1 MNKNILNRPMFQ
13 NRQQYKI
20 GGGARILN
28 WLKKPKEILKKP
40 KEALTQFNRW
50 DKGHLPDGSVP
61 LTKKPRG
68 ITRMVWPHRKSL
80 KTVAGAGYG
89 LAGYNLLAPEKKPD
103 EVVNERVVTDN
114 NNIINKEKIINKAN
128 SLTDKLNNIKNDAV
142 TAITGGDLEAE
153 ADGSE
158 TFEGSNQLSANM
170 FASPNEDQVK
180 VEEDNPENKMNMD
193 LKISGLANGAANYA
207 EQKDIEQIDMKKV
220 EAIKEQL
227 NELVGDPT
235 SSDNINML
243 MQLGSSL
250 MTGKTLRGGLSGF
263 FDVAGQAGLQIL
275 PQMLAISDRKNTR
288 DQELA
293 LAAFQ
298 LVQEAN
304 NQDDAFGPGKGT
316 MIYPHQISYKMKED
330 GSYELDENNQ
340 YIPIGYTPVG
350 SGFGFSKDFQSKGMM
365 DVNSVLTAKGLP
377 PLYTLLD
384 AATTGESGAFGAF
397 GEGEPGAETGSQRD
411 EAEKYSRVLERGL
424 PDIANM
430 LSYITTYN
438 PNGTFNSDKYIG
450 PLGIAFEKTREFLA
464 PWEQIASM
472 APWMGNDK
480 SEVMGSMA
488 KNYQEAFKQIDNY
501 WMQNMQTDNG
511 RLVDVESLDKLN
523 NDGTFTDR
531 DGIYA
536 GQTYTF
542 RDEGGNLRTG
552 QTQAG
557 NIYETPL
564 SLKLKIGAQSN
575 PWDNSNIGLMEQYK
589 NQIGMVVAR
598 YKQPTGRLLA
608 DTIKDSKDDIDLTK
622 WQNPVDLVN
631 KQFRYFKNFLT
642 DWSRN
647 LEAANTK
654 VTSELIDKRFGA
666 PDGSG
671 GGLSLL
677 NKAIM
682 SYNMWGQIKEAQNKH
697 SILPATDTWIKLPGL
712 IYPGAPKEGGGAYN
726 TEDIR
731 GFFTNGL
738 QSGSFGIQE
747 DVFGSD
753 MDPNMN
759 VDDYISDY
767 FESLEIQ

>member
-1 MNKNILNRPMFQ
+1 MNRKILDRPMFQ
-13 NRQQYKI
+13 NRQHY
-20 GGGARILN
+20 GPGGAAKILN
-28 WLKKPKEILKKP
+28 WLKKPRDT
-40 KEALTQFNRW
+40 LTKLNRW
-50 DKGHLPDGSVP
+50 DKGHLPDGSIP
-61 LTKKPRG
+61 IKKKPRS

-80 KTVAGAGYG
+80 KTAAGTGYA
-89 LAGYNLLAPEKKPD
+89 LSGYNLLAPEKKPD
-103 EVVNERVVTDN
+103 EVVTERVVTDN
-114 NNIINKEKIINKAN
+114 NNIINKEKIINKAD
-128 SLTDKLNNIKNDAV
+128 SLTEKINNIKDNAV
-142 TAITGGDLEAE
+142 TAITGGNIEAE
-153 ADGSE
+153 AQGTE
-158 TFEGSNQLSANM
+158 TFEGSNQLSANI
-170 FASPNEDQVK
+170 FASPNEDQVE
-180 VEEDNPENKMNMD
+180 VEKENPENKMDMN
-193 LKISGLANGAANYA
+193 LKISGLANGATNYA
-207 EQKDIEQIDMKKV
+207 EQQDIEQIDMKRV

-227 NELVGDPT
+227 NQLVGDPT
-235 SSDNINML
+235 RADNINML
-243 MQLGSSL
+243 MQLGSAL

-316 MIYPHQISYKMKED
+316 MVYPHQISYKMKED
-330 GSYELDENNQ
+330 GSGYELDENNQ

-365 DVNSVLTAKGLP
+365 EANAVLTAKGLP

-384 AATTGESGAFGAF
+384 AATTGETGAFGAF
-397 GEGEPGAETGSQRD
+397 GVNEPGAEGSSARD
-411 EAEKYSRVLERGL
+411 ESEKYARVLERGL

-430 LSYITTYN
+430 ISYITTYN

-450 PLGIAFEKTREFLA
+450 PLGIAFEKTRQFLA

-472 APWMGNDK
+472 APWMGNDE

-488 KNYQEAFKQIDNY
+488 KNYQEAFKQIDDY
-501 WMQNMQTDNG
+501 WMQNMETDNG

-536 GQTYTF
+536 GQAYTY
-542 RDEGGNLRTG
+542 RDQAGNLRTA
-552 QTQAG
+552 QTQIG
-557 NIYETPL
+557 DVYETPL

-608 DTIKDSKDDIDLTK
+608 DTIKDSKDDIDLTQWK
-622 WQNPVDLVN
+622 NPVDLVN

-642 DWSRN
+642 DWSRSM
-647 LEAANTK
+647 EAAGVK
-654 VTSELIDKRFGA
+654 VTSDIIDKRFGA

-671 GGLSLL
+671 GGLHLI

-697 SILPATDTWIKLPGL
+697 SILPATETWIKMPGL
-712 IYPGAPKEGGGAYN
+712 IYPGAPKEEGGVYN

-731 GFFTNGL
+731 AFFTEGL
-738 QSGSFGIQE
+738 QGGTFGIQE

-753 MDPNMN
+753 LDPSMN

-767 FESLEIQ
+767 FESLELQ

>member
-1 MNKNILNRPMFQ
+1 MNKILNRPMFQ
-13 NRQQYKI
+13 NRPHYAP
-20 GGGARILN
+20 GGAAKKIWEILR
-28 WLKKPKEILKKP
+28 KPKDFITRL
-40 KEALTQFNRW
+40 NRW

-68 ITRMVWPHRKSL
+68 VTRLVWPHRTSL
-80 KTVAGAGYG
+80 KTGYG
-89 LAGYNLLAPEKKPD
+89 LGYGLTGYNLLAPEKKPD
-103 EVVNERVVTDN
+103 EVVKERVVTNN
-114 NNIINKEKIINKAN
+114 NNIINKEKIISKAD
-128 SLTDKLNNIKNDAV
+128 SLTDKIKNIKDNAV

-153 ADGSE
+153 AEGTE
-158 TFEGSNQLSANM
+158 TFEGSNQLSADI
-170 FASPNEDQVK
+170 FANPNEDQVK
-180 VEEDNPENKMNMD
+180 VEKENPQNKMDMN
-193 LKISGLANGAANYA
+193 LKISGLANGASNYA
-207 EQKDIEQIDMKKV
+207 EQKDIEQIDMKRV

-235 SSDNINML
+235 RQDNINLL
-243 MQLGSSL
+243 MQLGSAL

-275 PQMLAISDRKNTR
+275 PQMLAISDRQNTR

-330 GSYELDENNQ
+330 GTGYELDENNQ

-350 SGFGFSKDFQSKGMM
+350 TGFGFSKDFQSKGMM
-365 DVNSVLTAKGLP
+365 DVNQVLTSKGLP

-397 GEGEPGAETGSQRD
+397 GVGEPGAEGASARD
-411 EAEKYSRVLERGL
+411 ESEKYARVLERGL

-472 APWMGNDK
+472 APWMGNDE
-480 SEVMGSMA
+480 SEVMASMA
-488 KNYQEAFKQIDNY
+488 KNYQEAFKQVDEY
-501 WMQNMQTDNG
+501 WMQNMDTDNG

-536 GQTYTF
+536 GQTYTY
-542 RDEGGNLRTG
+542 RDQAGNLRTA
-552 QTQAG
+552 QTEIG
-557 NIYETPL
+557 DIYETPL
-564 SLKLKIGAQSN
+564 SLKLKIGAQTN

-598 YKQPTGRLLA
+598 YKQPTGRLLH
-608 DTIKDSKDDIDLTK
+608 DTIKDSKADIDLTK
-622 WQNPVDLVN
+622 WQNPIDLVN

-642 DWSRN
+642 DWARSMR
-647 LEAANTK
+647 AAENEITAD
-654 VTSELIDKRFGA
+654 LIDKSFGA
-666 PDGSG
+666 PDLSG
-671 GGLSLL
+671 GGLHLI

-682 SYNMWGQIKEAQNKH
+682 SYNMWGQIKEAQGKH
-697 SILPATDTWIKLPGL
+697 SVLPATETWIKMPGL
-712 IYPGAPKEGGGAYN
+712 IYPGAPKSGGGFYN

-731 GFFTNGL
+731 AFFTEGL
-738 QSGSFGIQE
+738 QSGTFGIQE

-753 MDPNMN
+753 LDPNMN
-759 VDDYISDY
+759 VDDYISDF
-767 FESLEIQ
+767 FESLGMQ

>member
-1 MNKNILNRPMFQ
+1 MNKILNRPMFQ
-13 NRQQYKI
+13 NRQHFKV
-20 GGGARILN
+20 GGGSKILD

-40 KEALTQFNRW
+40 KETLTQLNRW
-50 DKGHLPDGSVP
+50 DKGHLPDGSIP
-61 LTKKPRG
+61 INKKPRG

-80 KTVAGAGYG
+80 KTTYGLGYG
-89 LAGYNLLAPEKKPD
+89 LAGYDLLAPEKKPD

-114 NNIINKEKIINKAN
+114 NNIINKEKIINKAE
-128 SLTDKLNNIKNDAV
+128 SLTDKITNIKDNAV

-153 ADGSE
+153 AEGSE

-170 FASPNEDQVK
+170 FASPNEDQVQ
-180 VEEDNPENKMNMD
+180 VETENPENKMDMN
-193 LKISGLANGAANYA
+193 LKISGLANGASNYA

-227 NELVGDPT
+227 NQLVGDPT
-235 SSDNINML
+235 RSDNINML
-243 MQLGSSL
+243 MQLGSAL
-250 MTGKTLRGGLSGF
+250 MTGKTLRGGLAGF
-263 FDVAGQAGLQIL
+263 FDVAGQSGLQIL

-330 GSYELDENNQ
+330 GSGYELDENNQ

-411 EAEKYSRVLERGL
+411 ESEKYARVLERGL

-450 PLGIAFEKTREFLA
+450 PLGIAFEKTRKFLA

-472 APWMGNDK
+472 APWMGNDQ

-501 WMQNMQTDNG
+501 WMQNMETDNG
-511 RLVDVESLDKLN
+511 RLVDVENLDDLN
-523 NDGTFTDR
+523 NDGTFTDKL
-531 DGIYA
+531 GIYA

-542 RDEGGNLRTG
+542 RDQGGNLQTG

-557 NIYETPL
+557 DVYETPL
-564 SLKLKIGAQSN
+564 SLKLKIGAQTN

-608 DTIKDSKDDIDLTK
+608 DTIKDSKDDIDLTQWK
-622 WQNPVDLVN
+622 NPVDLVN

-642 DWSRN
+642 DWSRS
-647 LEAANTK
+647 LEAANTE
-654 VTSELIDKRFGA
+654 VTSDLIDKKFGS

-671 GGLSLL
+671 GGLHLI

-697 SILPATDTWIKLPGL
+697 SILPATDTWIRMPGL
-712 IYPGAPKEGGGAYN
+712 IYPGAPKAKGGVYN

-731 GFFTNGL
+731 AFFTEGL
-738 QSGSFGIQE
+738 QGGTFGIQE

>member
-1 MNKNILNRPMFQ
+1 MNKILNRPMFQ
-13 NRQQYKI
+13 NRQHY
-20 GGGARILN
+20 GPGGAAKKI
-28 WLKKPKEILKKP
+28 WETLKKPKDFITRL
-40 KEALTQFNRW
+40 NRW

-80 KTVAGAGYG
+80 KTGYG
-89 LAGYNLLAPEKKPD
+89 LGYGLSGYNLLAPEKKPD
-103 EVVNERVVTDN
+103 EVVTERVVTDN
-114 NNIINKEKIINKAN
+114 NNIINKETIINKAE
-128 SLTDKLNNIKNDAV
+128 SLTEKISNIKDNAV
-142 TAITGGDLEAE
+142 TAITGGNLEAE
-153 ADGSE
+153 AEGSE
-158 TFEGSNQLSANM
+158 NFEGSNQLSANI
-170 FASPNEDQVK
+170 FASPNEDQVE
-180 VEEDNPENKMNMD
+180 VEKKNPENKMDMN
-193 LKISGLANGAANYA
+193 LKISGLANGATNYA
-207 EQKDIEQIDMKKV
+207 EQQNIDQIDMEKV
-220 EAIKEQL
+220 QAIKEQL

-235 SSDNINML
+235 RSDNINLL
-243 MQLGSSL
+243 MQLGSAL

-275 PQMLAISDRKNTR
+275 PQMLAISDRQNTR

-304 NQDDAFGPGKGT
+304 NQDPDWGPGKGT
-316 MIYPHQISYKMKED
+316 MVYPHQIHYKMKED
-330 GSYELDENNQ
+330 GTGYELDENNQ
-340 YIPIGYTPVG
+340 YIPQGYTPIG
-350 SGFGFSKDFQSKGMM
+350 TGFGFSKDLQSKSMM
-365 DVNSVLTAKGLP
+365 DINAVLTSKGLP

-384 AATTGESGAFGAF
+384 AATTGETGAFGAF
-397 GEGEPGAETGSQRD
+397 GVGEPGAETGSQRD
-411 EAEKYSRVLERGL
+411 ESEKYARVLERGL

-430 LSYITTYN
+430 LAYITTYN

-472 APWMGNDK
+472 APWMGNDE

-488 KNYQEAFKQIDNY
+488 KNYQEAFKQVDEY
-501 WMQNMQTDNG
+501 WMQNMDTDNG

-531 DGIYA
+531 DGLYA
-536 GQTYTF
+536 GQTYTY
-542 RDEGGNLRTG
+542 RDQAGNLRTG
-552 QTQAG
+552 QTQVG
-557 NIYETPL
+557 DVYETPL

-622 WQNPVDLVN
+622 WQNPIDLVN

-642 DWSRN
+642 DWSRSM
-647 LEAANTK
+647 EAAQVK
-654 VTSELIDKRFGA
+654 VTSDLIDKRFGA

-671 GGLSLL
+671 GGLHLL

-682 SYNMWGQIKEAQNKH
+682 SYNMWGQIKEAQGKH
-697 SILPATDTWIKLPGL
+697 SILPATETWIKMPGL
-712 IYPGAPKEGGGAYN
+712 IYPGAPKSEGGVYN

-731 GFFTNGL
+731 GFFTEGL
-738 QSGSFGIQE
+738 QSGTFGIQE

-753 MDPNMN
+753 MDPALN
-759 VDDYISDY
+759 VDDYIEDY
-767 FESLEIQ
+767 FESLGAQ

>member
-1 MNKNILNRPMFQ
+1 MNRKILDRPMFQ
-13 NRQQYKI
+13 NRQHY
-20 GGGARILN
+20 GPGGAAKVLN
-28 WLKKPKEILKKP
+28 WLKKPAETLKK
-40 KEALTQFNRW
+40 LNRW

-68 ITRMVWPHRKSL
+68 ITRLVWPHRKSL
-80 KTVAGAGYG
+80 KTGYG
-89 LAGYNLLAPEKKPD
+89 LGYGLSGYNLLAPEKKPD
-103 EVVNERVVTDN
+103 EVVTERVVTDN
-114 NNIINKEKIINKAN
+114 NNIINKETIINKAE
-128 SLTDKLNNIKNDAV
+128 SLTDKINNIKNNAV

-153 ADGSE
+153 AEGSE
-158 TFEGSNQLSANM
+158 NFEGANQLSATI
-170 FASPNEDQVK
+170 FASPNEDQVE
-180 VEEDNPENKMNMD
+180 VEKENPQNKMDMN
-193 LKISGLANGAANYA
+193 LKISSLANGASNYA
-207 EQKDIEQIDMKKV
+207 EQKDIEQIDMKRV

-227 NELVGDPT
+227 NQLVGDPT
-235 SSDNINML
+235 RSDNINLL
-243 MQLGSSL
+243 MQLGSAL

-263 FDVAGQAGLQIL
+263 FDVAGQSGLQIL

-304 NQDDAFGPGKGT
+304 NKDDAFGPGKGT
-316 MIYPHQISYKMKED
+316 MVYPHQISYKMKED

-340 YIPIGYTPVG
+340 YIPIGYTPIG

-365 DVNSVLTAKGLP
+365 DANAVLTAKGLP

-384 AATTGESGAFGAF
+384 AATTGETGAFGAF

-430 LSYITTYN
+430 LAYITTYN

-472 APWMGNDK
+472 APWMGNDE

-488 KNYQEAFKQIDNY
+488 KNYQEAFKQIDDY

-536 GQTYTF
+536 GQTYTY
-542 RDEGGNLRTG
+542 RDQAGNLRTG
-552 QTQAG
+552 QTQIG
-557 NIYETPL
+557 DIYETPL

-622 WQNPVDLVN
+622 WQNPIDLVN

-642 DWSRN
+642 DWSRS

-671 GGLSLL
+671 GGLHLL

-682 SYNMWGQIKEAQNKH
+682 SYNMWGQIKEAQEKH
-697 SILPATDTWIKLPGL
+697 SILPATETWIKMPGL
-712 IYPGAPKEGGGAYN
+712 IYPGAPKEGGGVYN

-731 GFFTNGL
+731 GFFTEGL
-738 QSGSFGIQE
+738 QGGTFGIQE

-753 MDPNMN
+753 MDPTLN
-759 VDDYISDY
+759 VDDYIADY
-767 FESLEIQ
+767 FESLGAQ